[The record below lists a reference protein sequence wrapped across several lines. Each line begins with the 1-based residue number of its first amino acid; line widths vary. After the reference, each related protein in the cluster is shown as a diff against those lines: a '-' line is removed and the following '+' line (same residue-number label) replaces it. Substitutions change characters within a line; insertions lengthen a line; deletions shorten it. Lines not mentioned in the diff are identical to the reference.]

1 MGKRRKSSESKQR
14 RKRYIEDNIQESLFI
29 YNKYSSNDSGN
40 RHKNI
45 VIDARNKSQE
55 EYIEKLQNKTK
66 KVVVAAGPA
75 GTGKTLL
82 GTLVGLK
89 YFMENKYQKIVI
101 TRPVKSVDEDIGFLP
116 GSLEEKMAPWIRPVY
131 DILSKYYS
139 DYQIDKMFENNIIE
153 ICPLAFMRGRTFE
166 NSWIIADE
174 MQNATISQ
182 TKMLL
187 TRIGN
192 GSKLVITGDLKQKDI
207 FGKLCGLQ
215 DFIRRLCG
223 KTPKTIAV
231 HTFNTVDV
239 ERCEVVKDILKL
251 YDE

>member
-1 MGKRRKSSESKQR
+1 MGRRRKYGQSKKRRKR
-14 RKRYIEDNIQESLFI
+14 DLEDNIQESLFI
-29 YNKYSSNDSGN
+29 YNKFSSNGSN
-40 RHKNI
+40 SIFKNI
-45 VIDARNKSQE
+45 VVKPRNKSQE
-55 EYIEKLQNKTK
+55 EYLKKLQNKNK
-66 KVVVAAGPA
+66 KVIVAAGPA

-89 YFMENKYQKIVI
+89 YFMENKYEKIVI

-139 DYQIDKMFENNIIE
+139 EYQIEKMFENNIIE

-166 NSWIIADE
+166 KSWIIADE

-192 GSKLVITGDLKQKDI
+192 GSKLVVTGDLKQKDI
-207 FGKLCGLQ
+207 MGKLCGLQ
-215 DFIRRLCG
+215 DFIRRLYTN
-223 KTPKTIAV
+223 TPKTIAI
-231 HTFNTVDV
+231 HKFETADV
-239 ERCEVVKDILKL
+239 ERCEVVKDILSL
-251 YDE
+251 YED

>member
-1 MGKRRKSSESKQR
+1 MGRKKKYTESKK
-14 RKRYIEDNIQESLFI
+14 RKKREMEDNIQESLFI
-29 YNKYSSNDSGN
+29 YNKFSSNGSN
-40 RHKNI
+40 CMYKNI
-45 VIDARNKSQE
+45 VIEARNKSQE
-55 EYIEKLQNKTK
+55 EYIKKLQNKNK

-89 YFMENKYQKIVI
+89 YFMENKYEKIVI

-116 GSLEEKMAPWIRPVY
+116 GTLEDKMAPWIRPVY
-131 DILSKYYS
+131 DILGKYYS
-139 DYQIDKMFENNIIE
+139 DYMIEKMFENNIIE

-174 MQNATISQ
+174 MQNSTISQ

-207 FGKLCGLQ
+207 MGKFCGLQ
-215 DFIRRLCG
+215 DFIQRLSG
-223 KTPKTIAV
+223 RVPKTISI
-231 HTFNTVDV
+231 HTFEIADV
-239 ERCEVVKDILKL
+239 ERCEVVKDILAL